1 MKQWKKWMTRGLGLA
16 ALCAATNALADVRLE
31 GDWAAAAPRVTLRL
45 EGVPKDAALAEL
57 ARKAGWNLVIHTDGI
72 RSAGDVTLDVTDAD
86 AKEVLES
93 MLAEGS
99 FVAKR
104 RGAGGTLLEISALE
118 AGVKAP
124 PPGTGDAR
132 KRDRAVLGED
142 LRIEKGEVVG
152 DVSVTG
158 GSAEI
163 FGTVDGDLV
172 VTGGS
177 VTVHEGGV
185 ITGDTLAVGGRVHVE
200 KGGQARGDHKVIGGI
215 FTHDDE
221 GGVTS
226 EQEPKGESLSLGA
239 RTSRGVSDVF
249 GNFAFLFVL
258 GALFLAVVPDRMD
271 RLRTAVAEK
280 PVASIAYGIAGVIG
294 SIAGVVVLC
303 VTVIGIPFALV
314 FLMALAVAV
323 AGALT
328 ASLTT
333 AGAALLQHRTKNHYV
348 HLALGS
354 ALFAVCGVLPWL
366 GGWLQCA
373 VVLASFGIL
382 VTTRVAGFVNRKT
395 PGDPATS
402 SGLPYR

>member
-1 MKQWKKWMTRGLGLA
+1 MKQWQKWMTRGLGLA
-16 ALCAATNALADVRLE
+16 VLCTATSALADVRLE
-31 GDWAAAAPRVTLRL
+31 GDWAAPGPKVSLHL
-45 EGVPKDAALAEL
+45 DGVPKDVALSEL
-57 ARKAGWNLVIHTDGI
+57 AKKAGWNLVLHTDDL
-72 RSAGDVTLDVTDAD
+72 RPAGNVTIDVTDAD
-86 AKEVLES
+86 AKDVLES

-104 RGAGGTLLEISALE
+104 RGEGGTLVEIGAADGAAKVVPHATS
-118 AGVKAP
+118 
-124 PPGTGDAR
+124 DS
-132 KRDRAVLGED
+132 KRDRSVLGED
-142 LRIEKGEVVG
+142 LRVEKGEVVG

-172 VTGGS
+172 VTGGN
-177 VTVHEGGV
+177 VTVHDGGV
-185 ITGDTLAVGGRVHVE
+185 ITGDTLAIGGRVHVE
-200 KGGQARGDHKVIGGI
+200 KGGVARGDHKVIGGI
-215 FTHDDE
+215 FTHEDE
-221 GGVTS
+221 GGVST
-226 EQEPKGESLSLGA
+226 EKKAKRENLSWGA
-239 RTSRGVSDVF
+239 RTSRGISDVF

-258 GALFLAVVPDRMD
+258 GALFLAAAPDRMQ

-280 PVASIAYGIAGVIG
+280 PVASIAYGLAGVIG

-303 VTVIGIPFALV
+303 ITVIGIPFALV
-314 FLMALAVAV
+314 FMLALAVAV
-323 AGALT
+323 TGALA

-373 VVLASFGIL
+373 AVLASFGIL
-382 VTTRVAGFVNRKT
+382 VTTRVAGYVPRKSEGA
-395 PGDPATS
+395 PS